1 MKLSDLLSAL
11 PFGFPP
17 PDANPDITA
26 PVTEDSRQVQAG
38 GVFVARK
45 GRDGDGHKYIE
56 QAIRA
61 GAAAIIGEDPD
72 LKLPVPYVYL
82 RSGQEALGYLASAY
96 YGYPSR
102 SLVILGVTGTDG
114 KTTTSTVAYHILK
127 TAGVRV
133 GMISTVSAI
142 IGDQELPTGLHV
154 TTPPAHEVH
163 YYLRQMVDA
172 RLTHCVLEVTSHGL
186 DQGRVNGVEFD
197 VAVMTN
203 VTHEH
208 LDWHGS
214 FEAYRDTKAKLFR
227 MVANRRPKGDQ
238 PTIAVINADD
248 PNAPDAFAQAAI
260 GSNYLMLY
268 SLHQTNA
275 DLYADRIHYRPNGTS
290 FMLRGNAGDI
300 PIQSPLVGSFNVMNV
315 LAGTVAAISAMPQP
329 IHQQRMI
336 NAIPLAISTLP
347 QIPGRMQPID
357 EGQDFLAVVDFAHTP
372 NALKNALQAARE
384 MIAPDKKV
392 IVVFGSAGLRDREK
406 RRMMAETAA
415 DLADFSIMTAEDPR
429 TESLR
434 DILREMKAGMV
445 SRGKEEGVHFY
456 RVPDRNR
463 AIQQACFMAGAG
475 DIVIVC
481 GKGHEQSMCFGSIEH
496 SWDDREALRAA
507 LRNDDPPRM
516 LPTWEDFENDELWRK
531 D

>member
-1 MKLSDLLSAL
+1 
-11 PFGFPP
+11 
-17 PDANPDITA
+17 
-26 PVTEDSRQVQAG
+26 
-38 GVFVARK
+38 
-45 GRDGDGHKYIE
+45 
-56 QAIRA
+56 
-61 GAAAIIGEDPD
+61 
-72 LKLPVPYVYL
+72 
-82 RSGQEALGYLASAY
+82 
-96 YGYPSR
+96 
-102 SLVILGVTGTDG
+102 
-114 KTTTSTVAYHILK
+114 
-127 TAGVRV
+127 
-133 GMISTVSAI
+133 
-142 IGDQELPTGLHV
+142 
-154 TTPPAHEVH
+154 
-163 YYLRQMVDA
+163 
-172 RLTHCVLEVTSHGL
+172 
-186 DQGRVNGVEFD
+186 
-197 VAVMTN
+197 
-203 VTHEH
+203 
-208 LDWHGS
+208 
-214 FEAYRDTKAKLFR
+214 
-227 MVANRRPKGDQ
+227 
-238 PTIAVINADD
+238 
-248 PNAPDAFAQAAI
+248 
-260 GSNYLMLY
+260 
-268 SLHQTNA
+268 
-275 DLYADRIHYRPNGTS
+275 
-290 FMLRGNAGDI
+290 
-300 PIQSPLVGSFNVMNV
+300 
-315 LAGTVAAISAMPQP
+315 MPQP